1 MKCYIK
7 DYPRPQF
14 VRKEW
19 KNLNGEWN
27 FIFDDKDEGEI
38 KKFFENFPIHKKI
51 NVPFTY
57 ETKLSGIEDE
67 TIHYIVWYNKKIK
80 ISKEQLQNNN
90 IILNFEGSDYK
101 TKVWINGNYVGENIG
116 GYSRFSFN
124 IEKYI
129 VEGENDITVKVQDSL
144 SKDQPR
150 GKQRYKKESWK
161 CWYIQTTGIWKTVWI
176 EWVYKKYIKN
186 IKNIPKANKVQLEIE
201 TNLLERDIEEQN
213 YYIEMEIAFN
223 GQILNKVKEL
233 LNNNYQKIEMDIV
246 QDGTDHIVQKWD
258 TNNPNLYD
266 ISYKLYC
273 NNEIIDTV
281 YSYFGI
287 RNISIKENKIF
298 LNEEQLYLKLILD
311 QGYWKESHLTPPS
324 EESLINDIES
334 VLAFGYNGI
343 RKHQKIEDERF
354 LYWCDIKGVL
364 VWSEM
369 ANCYNFDDDSL
380 QKFTNEWIRVVKQNY
395 NHPSIITW
403 VPINESWGIPEV
415 SICKKQQNFATSLY
429 YLTKAIDNTRPVIS
443 NDGWEHTI
451 SDIITIHDYKQDD
464 ELLYQEYMDQ
474 DMAVLK
480 NLKEYNGKH
489 RLFANGYK
497 YEGQP
502 VIMSE
507 YGGIAINS
515 NEGWGYGKQVK
526 DEKEL
531 IDRYTR
537 LTKVIY
543 NIHYISGYCY
553 TQLTDV
559 QQEINGLMNAERN
572 YKIQPDIIKNINSI
586 DTDTEKN

>member
-1 MKCYIK
+1 MNCYIK

-19 KNLNGEWN
+19 KSLNGEWN
-27 FIFDDKDEGEI
+27 FIFDDNNEGEI
-38 KKFFENFPIHKKI
+38 KEYFKDFPINKKI

-67 TIHYIVWYNKKIK
+67 SVYYIVWYNRKIN

-90 IILNFEGSDYK
+90 VILNFEGSDYK
-101 TKVWINGNYVGENIG
+101 TKIWINGNYIGENIG
-116 GYSRFSFN
+116 AYSRFSFD
-124 IEKYI
+124 IEKY
-129 VEGENDITVKVQDSL
+129 VMEGENDITIKVEDSL

-161 CWYIQTTGIWKTVWI
+161 CWYIQTTGIWKTVWL
-176 EWVYKKYIKN
+176 EWVSKKYLKGVKIT
-186 IKNIPKANKVQLEIE
+186 PKTNKVQLEIE
-201 TNLLERDIEEQN
+201 INLSEQDIKKQK
-213 YYIEMEIAFN
+213 YYIEIEISFN
-223 GQILNKVKEL
+223 GQVLNRTKEII
-233 LNNNYQKIEMDIV
+233 NNNYQKVETDIV
-246 QDGTDHIVQKWD
+246 QEGIEHNIQKWSTD
-258 TNNPNLYD
+258 SPNLYD
-266 ISYKLYC
+266 INYKLYC
-273 NNEIIDTV
+273 KDEVIDNV
-281 YSYFGI
+281 NSYFGI
-287 RNISIKENKIF
+287 REISIKGNKIY
-298 LNEEQLYLKLILD
+298 LNEEELYLKLILD
-311 QGYWKESHLTPPS
+311 QGYWKESHLTPPN
-324 EESLINDIES
+324 EESLIEDIES
-334 VLAFGYNGI
+334 VLAYGYNGI

-354 LYWCDIKGVL
+354 LYWCDVKGVL

-369 ANCYNFDDDSL
+369 ANCYNFDDNSL
-380 QKFTNEWIRVVKQNY
+380 QDFTNEWIRVVKQNY

-415 SICKKQQNFATSLY
+415 SICEKEQNFATSLY
-429 YLTKAIDNTRPVIS
+429 YLTKAMDNTRPVIS

-464 ELLYQEYMDQ
+464 ELLYQEYTDK
-474 DMAVLK
+474 DMKVLN
-480 NLKEYNGKH
+480 NLEEYNGKH

-515 NEGWGYGKQVK
+515 EEGWGYGKQVK

-531 IDRYTR
+531 IERFTK
-537 LTKVIY
+537 LTKAIK
-543 NIHYISGYCY
+543 NIPYIIGYCY

-559 QQEINGLMNAERN
+559 QQEINGLMDAERN
-572 YKIQPDIIKNINSI
+572 YKIEPSIIRNINNI
-586 DTDTEKN
+586 K

>member
-1 MKCYIK
+1 MNCYIK

-19 KNLNGEWN
+19 ESLNGEWN
-27 FIFDDKDEGEI
+27 FIFDDNDEGEI
-38 KKFFENFPIHKKI
+38 KEYFKDFPINKKI

-67 TIHYIVWYNKKIK
+67 SVHYIVWYNKKINIRK
-80 ISKEQLQNNN
+80 KEIENNK

-101 TKVWINGNYVGENIG
+101 TKIWINGNYIGENIG
-116 GYSRFSFN
+116 AYSRFSFD
-124 IEKYI
+124 IERYV
-129 VEGENDITVKVQDSL
+129 VEGENDITIKVEDSL

-161 CWYIQTTGIWKTVWI
+161 CWYIQTTGIWKTVWL
-176 EWVYKKYIKN
+176 ERVSKKYLKRVKIT
-186 IKNIPKANKVQLEIE
+186 PRTDKVQLEIE
-201 TNLLERDIEEQN
+201 TNLSEQDIEKQK
-213 YYIEMEIAFN
+213 YYIETEISFN
-223 GQILNKVKEL
+223 GQTLNNTKEII
-233 LNNNYQKIEMDIV
+233 NNNYEKIEINIV
-246 QDGTDHIVQKWD
+246 KEGINHNIQKWSIK
-258 TNNPNLYD
+258 NPNLYD

-273 NNEIIDTV
+273 EDKVIDNV
-281 YSYFGI
+281 KSYFGI
-287 RNISIKENKIF
+287 REIAVKGNKIY
-298 LNEEQLYLKLILD
+298 LNEEELYLKLILD
-311 QGYWKESHLTPPS
+311 QGYWKESHLTPPN
-324 EESLINDIES
+324 EESLIKDIES
-334 VLAFGYNGI
+334 VLVFGYNGI
-343 RKHQKIEDERF
+343 RKHQKVEDERF
-354 LYWCDIKGVL
+354 LYWCDVKGVL

-369 ANCYNFDDDSL
+369 ANCYNFNDKSL
-380 QKFTNEWIRVVKQNY
+380 QNFTNEWIKVVKQNY

-415 SICKKQQNFATSLY
+415 NICEKEQNFANTLY
-429 YLTKAIDNTRPVIS
+429 YLTKAMDNTRPVIS

-451 SDIITIHDYKQDD
+451 SDIITLHDYKQDE
-464 ELLYQEYMDQ
+464 ELLYQEYTDK
-474 DMAVLK
+474 DMKVLN

-515 NEGWGYGKQVK
+515 EEGWGYGKQVK

-531 IDRYTR
+531 VERFTK
-537 LTKVIY
+537 LTKAIK
-543 NIHYISGYCY
+543 NIPYISGYCY

-559 QQEINGLMNAERN
+559 QQEINGLMDVERN
-572 YKIQPDIIKNINSI
+572 YKIEPSIIRDINNMK
-586 DTDTEKN
+586 